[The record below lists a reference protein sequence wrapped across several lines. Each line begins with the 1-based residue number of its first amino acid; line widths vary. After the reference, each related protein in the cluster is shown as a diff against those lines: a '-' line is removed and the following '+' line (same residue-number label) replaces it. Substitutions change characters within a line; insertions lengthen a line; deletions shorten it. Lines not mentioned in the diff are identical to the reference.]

1 MNLAPIWDKLPSP
14 PQVGPFKDGAFRSR
28 LHDERTAAI
37 LGISLAVTFTTC
49 FATGL
54 YSHEIAHPAS
64 WFTPFAR
71 PAGLFRFTQGLHVAT
86 GLASVPLLFAKLWTV
101 FPKLFAWPPF
111 KTIAQAVERIF
122 LLPLIGGALFL
133 LYSGVNNIN
142 GRYPYGK
149 FSFPEAHFWAA
160 WITIGGLVVHVGAKI
175 TTTRTAL
182 RRGHL
187 PHVATPTAVA
197 STATD
202 PGTDTG
208 GASGVMSRR
217 GFMGVVFGTSGL
229 VTLFTVGQ
237 TFAPLRKFALLAPRR
252 PDTGPQGFPVNDTAI
267 HAGITR
273 VDLSTYRLKVHGV
286 GVRTQEFSIAE
297 LRALGLHEAEL
308 PIACVEGWSTSQ
320 RWRGVALRDLLDH
333 VGAPN
338 HAAVTLRSIQN
349 STYGFSNLTP
359 GVARDPDTLL
369 AMEVN
374 GEELHID
381 HGFPIRLMAPNTP
394 GERQTKWL
402 NEVVVRG

>member
-1 MNLAPIWDKLPSP
+1 
-14 PQVGPFKDGAFRSR
+14 
-28 LHDERTAAI
+28 
-37 LGISLAVTFTTC
+37 
-49 FATGL
+49 
-54 YSHEIAHPAS
+54 
-64 WFTPFAR
+64 
-71 PAGLFRFTQGLHVAT
+71 
-86 GLASVPLLFAKLWTV
+86 
-101 FPKLFAWPPF
+101 
-111 KTIAQAVERIF
+111 
-122 LLPLIGGALFL
+122 
-133 LYSGVNNIN
+133 
-142 GRYPYGK
+142 
-149 FSFPEAHFWAA
+149 
-160 WITIGGLVVHVGAKI
+160 
-175 TTTRTAL
+175 
-182 RRGHL
+182 
-187 PHVATPTAVA
+187 
-197 STATD
+197 
-202 PGTDTG
+202 
-208 GASGVMSRR
+208 
-217 GFMGVVFGTSGL
+217 MGVVFGTSGL

-333 VGAPN
+333 VGAPK

-349 STYGFSNLTP
+349 STYGYSNLTP

-402 NEVVVRG
+402 NEVVVRA